1 MTILVNEQLSKELAG
16 RYASLFMICYRR
28 KDISGMHISL
38 TAFTHV
44 LHSLGLWPE
53 KAVIMQAMRHYIV
66 LDGFAAEEHWYLQWL
81 LNHYFEQE
89 NEHDES
95 FLLPWYQHLDDEWVL
110 RKKLRE
116 LFPQHSNSQLTL
128 MIAEQLKTT
137 E

>member
-28 KDISGMHISL
+28 KDISGMHVSL

-44 LHSLGLWPE
+44 LHSLGLWPD
-53 KAVIMQAMRHYIV
+53 KAAIMRATQHYIM
-66 LDGFAAEEHWYLQWL
+66 LEGFAEEEQLYLQWL

-89 NEHDES
+89 NAHDES
-95 FLLPWYQHLDDEWVL
+95 FLLQWYQHLDDEWVL

-116 LFPQHSNSQLTL
+116 LFPDHSNTQLTL
-128 MIAEQLKTT
+128 MIAEQLKNN
-137 E
+137 